1 MVNQNQELE
10 AIFSALGN
18 PTRRRIVE
26 RLSTGARSISEL
38 AEPFEMSL
46 VAVSKHV
53 HVLEE
58 SGLVRI
64 RRDGRSRVCH
74 LEAARLRLGKRW
86 LDQFRDF
93 WEDELDQV
101 DRFARSSQHGG
112 E

>member
-1 MVNQNQELE
+1 MVKQHHEVE
-10 AIFSALGN
+10 TIFSALGN

-26 RLSTGARSISEL
+26 RLSAGARSISEL
-38 AEPFEMSL
+38 AEPFAMSL

-86 LDQFRDF
+86 LEQFRDF

-101 DRFARSSQHGG
+101 DRFARGNHHAG